1 MIYLHS
7 ICLNEEELPQGF
19 PFNIPCIRSLE
30 EMVFKSPVTFFVG
43 ENGSGKSTLLE
54 AIACGLQ
61 TPAIGSADVSQ
72 DDTLVS
78 QGMLA

>member
-7 ICLNEEELPQGF
+7 ICLNEEEHPQGF
-19 PFNIPCIRSLE
+19 PFNIHCIRSLG
-30 EMVFKSPVTFFVG
+30 EMVFKCPVTFLVG

-61 TPAIGSADVSQ
+61 TPLPLEVR
-72 DDTLVS
+72 
-78 QGMLA
+78 M